1 MKLSARGF
9 TLIELLVV
17 ISILGLLSTIGLSV
31 FTNAQKKARDV
42 RKKVDVASIAKALEM
57 KFKYDTQKYQKLN
70 DEDFGSG
77 GIPKPPGGGN
87 YNYISEGRKSNT
99 PFTAETA
106 DFTVCADLE
115 ADNPNPGLSC
125 TVFASPLFR
134 KNLLLRV
141 AVQESRPANC
151 LRNRAIVQVLCP
163 IVRW

>member
-70 DEDFGSG
+70 K
-77 GIPKPPGGGN
+77 KP
-87 YNYISEGRKSNT
+87 
-99 PFTAETA
+99 
-106 DFTVCADLE
+106 
-115 ADNPNPGLSC
+115 
-125 TVFASPLFR
+125 
-134 KNLLLRV
+134 
-141 AVQESRPANC
+141 
-151 LRNRAIVQVLCP
+151 AIFFFQSIFP
-163 IVRW
+163 QNFQ